1 VLKAIYICP
10 ENEIAFLFVYFF
22 LFQAVV
28 VPTAGNTAPG
38 WGPGVGPT
46 SGASG
51 WSPPVAGTSW
61 VSTGPQ
67 SGSSLEVSK

>member
-1 VLKAIYICP
+1 MYI
-10 ENEIAFLFVYFF
+10 FL

-67 SGSSLEVSK
+67 SGSSLEVSKSDKY